1 MPRISCLRALQ
12 ALNHGLAPA
21 TTPARVQFAS
31 ISTTAPARDLRSK
44 LWKGEAPGPEDP
56 YTQRSEPEQESL
68 PSERRPAAAP
78 VRQAPGIVLPPRR
91 TEAVSEKDATHNDP
105 TYTPATSIED
115 LMVAPSLKN
124 WWEQPGHWGDESRF
138 TGFAKAGKVVDRAL
152 VEVHLRRA
160 VVEVLALQQAG
171 KLSEWATKKWATGD
185 ANAAL
190 DILIDVAEDGTASL
204 KTDGSALVEQLTAAE
219 EEATPAKSFSSKQA
233 YDAREWDSKWQ
244 DIVLNDEVKFAVSPT
259 QPAAQH
265 NPVSMSNLT
274 PCSSASAFTSSPE
287 TSSPTRSSA
296 PSAR

>member
-1 MPRISCLRALQ
+1 M
-12 ALNHGLAPA
+12 
-21 TTPARVQFAS
+21 TTPTRVQFAS

-78 VRQAPGIVLPPRR
+78 VRQASGIVLPPRR
-91 TEAVSEKDATHNDP
+91 TEAVSEKDAAHNDP

-185 ANAAL
+185 ASTAL
-190 DILIDVAEDGTASL
+190 DISIDVAEDGTASL
-204 KTDGSALVEQLTAAE
+204 KTDGSAVVEQLTSAE
-219 EEATPAKSFSSKQA
+219 DEAPPAKSTSSKQA
-233 YDAREWDSKWQ
+233 YDARERDSKWQ
-244 DIVLNDEVKFAVSPT
+244 DIVLNDEAKFAVSPT
-259 QPAAQH
+259 QPAARPDPIQMPNS
-265 NPVSMSNLT
+265 NPLY
-274 PCSSASAFTSSPE
+274 SSASASTSSPE

-296 PSAR
+296 PSAP

>member
-1 MPRISCLRALQ
+1 MPRIPCLRALQ
-12 ALNHGLAPA
+12 ALNHGLAPVA
-21 TTPARVQFAS
+21 TPARVQFAS

-68 PSERRPAAAP
+68 PSERRPAPASSA
-78 VRQAPGIVLPPRR
+78 RSASGIVLPPRR

-115 LMVAPSLKN
+115 LMVAPSLKS

-171 KLSEWATKKWATGD
+171 KLSEWATKKWTVGD
-185 ANAAL
+185 ANAVL
-190 DILIDVAEDGTASL
+190 DISIDVAEDGTASL
-204 KTDGSALVEQLTAAE
+204 KTDGSALVEQLTAPE
-219 EEATPAKSFSSKQA
+219 EEATSTKSVSSKKA
-233 YDAREWDSKWQ
+233 YDAQEWDSKWQ

-259 QPAAQH
+259 QPAAR
-265 NPVSMSNLT
+265 P
-274 PCSSASAFTSSPE
+274 SPG
-287 TSSPTRSSA
+287 PNA
-296 PSAR
+296 KC